1 MKMCKVFNSLFY
13 AFCCGSILVACSSAP
28 EPSAEPVA
36 QPAPAQTAA
45 SPADTAKVT
54 ALPASYKDIVYPEYK
69 YIAPYPKDYRVELG
83 PGISGYIVP
92 DSSLPL
98 VNLSVYFENPQVVSD
113 IKDEAADEMLGT
125 MFRRGGG
132 MHTSA
137 HALDDTLEFISA
149 GISTS
154 VGTWTSGFSIDCLSK
169 DFRTM
174 MAFAGELMVTP
185 GFDKEQLEI
194 VKTNFVTAHE
204 QRYDTPAKVL
214 SALRTKV
221 NYAPNPRLWDATLEE
236 YKKVNADDL
245 RRLSAGAF
253 RKVFFAFAK
262 APGFSG
268 KDPAPAPGRI
278 VFALS
283 GDVTPDSAQA
293 LLRDFFGG
301 MLMMASA
308 AKADSVVPY
317 SAPQPLTFLNKPGIY
332 VVDKDITQAN
342 ISMNQPFV
350 KRPHPDYYPTAVANF
365 ILGGGSFSSRLMTRV
380 RSDEGL
386 AYHIGSRAG
395 NDYRDTAMI
404 SISLQTKVESAP
416 LAIKLIYE
424 EIDRLAAEG
433 PTEEELAMAKKT
445 LVESLPGLFDSP
457 SSTATIFAVDELL
470 GKSPDHY
477 LDYVK
482 EINAVTAEQVKAM
495 IKKYYAKE
503 KMTISVVGPVAKLE
517 GLKPFTV
524 VPLDSLDFR

>member
-1 MKMCKVFNSLFY
+1 MKKEMRLLTVAALCV
-13 AFCCGSILVACSSAP
+13 AVAACSSGPKP
-28 EPSAEPVA
+28 EAE
-36 QPAPAQTAA
+36 APAAA
-45 SPADTAKVT
+45 PAVAETVAVSDI
-54 ALPASYKDIVYPEYK
+54 PASYKDIQYPDFK
-69 YIAPYPKDYRVELG
+69 YVAPYPKDYRVELA

-98 VNLSVYFENPQVVSD
+98 VNLSVYFENPQVVSN
-113 IKDEAADEMLGT
+113 IKDEAASEMVGT
-125 MFRRGGG
+125 MFRRGGSEK
-132 MHTSA
+132 MSA
-137 HALDDTLEFISA
+137 RDLDEALEFISA
-149 GISTS
+149 GLSTS
-154 VGTWTSGFSIDCLSK
+154 VGTWTSGFSIDSLSK
-169 DFRTM
+169 DFRAM
-174 MAFAGELMVTP
+174 MDFAGQVLHSP
-185 GFDKEQLEI
+185 AFDKEQLEI

-221 NYAPNPRLWDATLEE
+221 NYVPNPRLWDATLEE
-236 YKKVNADDL
+236 YKKVNVDDL
-245 RRLSAGAF
+245 KRLSAN
-253 RKVFFAFAK
+253 AFA
-262 APGFSG
+262 SR
-268 KDPAPAPGRI
+268 RI
-278 VFALS
+278 MFALS
-283 GDVTPDSAQA
+283 GDVKRDSALA
-293 LLRDFFGG
+293 MLREFFGAVP
-301 MLMMASA
+301 LKDSA
-308 AKADSVVPY
+308 AKANPAALY
-317 SAPQPLTFLNKPGIY
+317 SAPQPLAFLNKPGTY

-386 AYHIGSRAG
+386 AYHISSRAG

-404 SISLQTKVESAP
+404 SISLQTKVESAS
-416 LAIKLIYE
+416 LALKLIYE
-424 EIDRLAAEG
+424 EIEKLAKEG

-457 SSTATIFAVDELL
+457 SSTATIFAADELL

-495 IKKYYAKE
+495 IAKYYAKE

-517 GLKPFTV
+517 ALKPFTV

>member
-1 MKMCKVFNSLFY
+1 MRKVYSSLLGLVSGV
-13 AFCCGSILVACSSAP
+13 ACIVACSSAP

-36 QPAPAQTAA
+36 QPAPAVA
-45 SPADTAKVT
+45 SAPADTAKAST
-54 ALPASYKDIVYPEYK
+54 LPASYKDIVYPEYK
-69 YIAPYPKDYRVELG
+69 YVAPYPKDYRVELA

-113 IKDEAADEMLGT
+113 IKDEAASEMLGS
-125 MFRRGGG
+125 MYRRGGSTN
-132 MHTSA
+132 TSA
-137 HALDDTLEFISA
+137 HALDDSLEFISA

-154 VGTWTSGFSIDCLSK
+154 VGTWTAGFSIDCLSK
-169 DFRTM
+169 DFISTL
-174 MAFAGELMVTP
+174 FLAGDLMVRP

-221 NYAPNPRLWDATLEE
+221 NYAPNPRLWDASLEE
-236 YKKVNADDL
+236 YKKVKVDDL
-245 RRLSAGAF
+245 KRLSANSF
-253 RKVFFAFAK
+253 MKTLH
-262 APGFSG
+262 S
-268 KDPAPAPGRI
+268 PARGRI

-283 GDVTPDSAQA
+283 GDVKRDSAELA
-293 LLRDFFGG
+293 LKTFFMGLF
-301 MLMMASA
+301 MVPFDDE
-308 AKADSVVPY
+308 ADSVAFY
-317 SAPQPLTFLNKPGIY
+317 SAPKMLTFLNKPGTY

-386 AYHIGSRAG
+386 AYHISSRAG

-404 SISLQTKVESAP
+404 TISLQTKVESAS
-416 LAIKLIYE
+416 LALKLIYE
-424 EIDRLAAEG
+424 EIDKLAKDG

-457 SSTATIFAVDELL
+457 SSTAVLFAKDELL

-503 KMTISVVGPVAKLE
+503 KMTISVVGPVSKL
-517 GLKPFTV
+517 GDLKPFTV
-524 VPLDSLDFR
+524 VPLDSLEFR

>member
-1 MKMCKVFNSLFY
+1 MRKESRLLIVA
-13 AFCCGSILVACSSAP
+13 AFLASIAACSSSPKPEAEAATAAP
-28 EPSAEPVA
+28 APSA
-36 QPAPAQTAA
+36 QPAA
-45 SPADTAKVT
+45 SGI
-54 ALPASYKDIVYPEYK
+54 PASYKDIQYPEYK
-69 YIAPYPKDYRVELG
+69 YVAPYPKDYRVELA
-83 PGISGYIVP
+83 PGITGYIVP

-98 VNLSVYFENPQVVSD
+98 VNLSVYFENPQVVSN
-113 IKDEAADEMLGT
+113 IKDEAASEMLGT
-125 MFRRGGG
+125 MYRRGGS
-132 MHTSA
+132 TTISA
-137 HALDDTLEFISA
+137 HALDDSLEFISA
-149 GISTS
+149 AISTS

-169 DFRTM
+169 DFIPTL
-174 MAFAGELMVTP
+174 FLAGELMARP

-194 VKTNFVTAHE
+194 VKTNAVTAHE

-214 SALRTKV
+214 SALRAKV
-221 NYAPNPRLWDATLEE
+221 NYVSNPRLWDATLEE
-236 YKKVNADDL
+236 YKKVNVDDL
-245 RRLSAGAF
+245 KRLSANSF
-253 RKVFFAFAK
+253 MKTLHSSDR
-262 APGFSG
+262 
-268 KDPAPAPGRI
+268 GRI

-283 GDVTPDSAQA
+283 GDVKRDSAELA
-293 LLRDFFGG
+293 LKTFFMGLF
-301 MLMMASA
+301 MVPFDDE
-308 AKADSVVPY
+308 ADSVATY
-317 SAPQPLTFLNKPGIY
+317 SAPKPLSFLNKPGTY

-350 KRPHPDYYPTAVANF
+350 KRPHPDYYPAAVANF
-365 ILGGGSFSSRLMTRV
+365 ILGGGSFTSRLMTRV

-386 AYHIGSRAG
+386 AYHISSRAG

-404 SISLQTKVESAP
+404 SISLQTKVESAS
-416 LAIKLIYE
+416 LALKLIYE
-424 EIDRLAAEG
+424 EIDKLAKDG

-503 KMTISVVGPVAKLE
+503 KMTISVVGPVSKL
-517 GLKPFTV
+517 GDLQPFTV

>member
-1 MKMCKVFNSLFY
+1 MKKEMRLLTVAALCV
-13 AFCCGSILVACSSAP
+13 AVAACSSGPKP
-28 EPSAEPVA
+28 EAA
-36 QPAPAQTAA
+36 APAAA
-45 SPADTAKVT
+45 PAVAETVAVSDI
-54 ALPASYKDIVYPEYK
+54 PASYKDIQYPDFK
-69 YIAPYPKDYRVELG
+69 YVAPYPKDYRVELA

-98 VNLSVYFENPQVVSD
+98 VNLSVYFENPQVVSN
-113 IKDEAADEMLGT
+113 IKDEAASEMVGT
-125 MFRRGGG
+125 MFRRGGSEK
-132 MHTSA
+132 MSA
-137 HALDDTLEFISA
+137 RDLDEALEFISA
-149 GISTS
+149 GLSTS

-169 DFRTM
+169 DFRAM
-174 MAFAGELMVTP
+174 MDFAGQVLHSP
-185 GFDKEQLEI
+185 AFDKEQLEI

-221 NYAPNPRLWDATLEE
+221 NYVPNPRLWDATLEE
-236 YKKVNADDL
+236 YKKVNVDDL
-245 RRLSAGAF
+245 KRLSAN
-253 RKVFFAFAK
+253 AFA
-262 APGFSG
+262 SR
-268 KDPAPAPGRI
+268 RI

-283 GDVTPDSAQA
+283 GDVKRDSALA
-293 LLRDFFGG
+293 MLREFFGAVP
-301 MLMMASA
+301 LKDSA
-308 AKADSVVPY
+308 AKANPAALY
-317 SAPQPLTFLNKPGIY
+317 SAPQPLAFLNKPGTY

-386 AYHIGSRAG
+386 AYHISSRAG

-404 SISLQTKVESAP
+404 SISLQTKVESAS
-416 LAIKLIYE
+416 LALKLIYE
-424 EIDRLAAEG
+424 EIEKLAKEG

-457 SSTATIFAVDELL
+457 SSTATIFAADELL

-495 IKKYYAKE
+495 IAKYYAKE

-517 GLKPFTV
+517 ALKPFTV

>member
-1 MKMCKVFNSLFY
+1 MRKESRLLIAA
-13 AFCCGSILVACSSAP
+13 AFLASIAACSSSPKP
-28 EPSAEPVA
+28 EAEA
-36 QPAPAQTAA
+36 ATAAPAPAAEPAA
-45 SPADTAKVT
+45 SGI
-54 ALPASYKDIVYPEYK
+54 PASYKDIQYPEYK
-69 YIAPYPKDYRVELG
+69 YVAPYPKDYRVELA
-83 PGISGYIVP
+83 PGITGYIVP

-113 IKDEAADEMLGT
+113 IKDEAASEMLGT
-125 MFRRGGG
+125 MYRRGGS
-132 MHTSA
+132 TNISA
-137 HALDDTLEFISA
+137 HALDDSLEFISA
-149 GISTS
+149 AISTS

-169 DFRTM
+169 DFIPTL
-174 MAFAGELMVTP
+174 FLAGELMVRP

-194 VKTNFVTAHE
+194 VKTNAVTAHE

-214 SALRTKV
+214 SALRAKV
-221 NYAPNPRLWDATLEE
+221 NYVSNPRLWDATLEE

-245 RRLSAGAF
+245 KRLSANSF
-253 RKVFFAFAK
+253 MKTLHSSDR
-262 APGFSG
+262 
-268 KDPAPAPGRI
+268 GRI

-283 GDVTPDSAQA
+283 GDVKRDSAELA
-293 LLRDFFGG
+293 LKTFFMGLF
-301 MLMMASA
+301 MVPFDDE
-308 AKADSVVPY
+308 ADSVATY
-317 SAPQPLTFLNKPGIY
+317 SAPKPLTFLNKPGTY

-350 KRPHPDYYPTAVANF
+350 KRPHPDYYPAAVANF
-365 ILGGGSFSSRLMTRV
+365 ILGGGSFTSRLMTRV

-386 AYHIGSRAG
+386 AYHISSRAG

-404 SISLQTKVESAP
+404 SISLQTKVESASFA
-416 LAIKLIYE
+416 LKLIYE
-424 EIDRLAAEG
+424 EIDKLAKDG

-457 SSTATIFAVDELL
+457 SSTAAIFAVDELL

-503 KMTISVVGPVAKLE
+503 KMTISVVGPVSKL
-517 GLKPFTV
+517 GDLQPFTV

>member
-1 MKMCKVFNSLFY
+1 MRKESRLLIVA
-13 AFCCGSILVACSSAP
+13 AFLAAIVACSSSPKP
-28 EPSAEPVA
+28 EAEPA
-36 QPAPAQTAA
+36 AAAPAPAVEPAA
-45 SPADTAKVT
+45 SGI
-54 ALPASYKDIVYPEYK
+54 PASYKDIQYPEYK
-69 YIAPYPKDYRVELG
+69 YVAPYPKDYRVELA
-83 PGISGYIVP
+83 PGITGYIVS

-113 IKDEAADEMLGT
+113 IKDEAASEMLGT
-125 MFRRGGG
+125 MYRRGGS
-132 MHTSA
+132 TNISA
-137 HALDDTLEFISA
+137 HALDDSLEFISA

-169 DFRTM
+169 DFISTL
-174 MAFAGELMVTP
+174 FLAGDLMVRP

-194 VKTNFVTAHE
+194 VKTNAVTAHE

-214 SALRTKV
+214 SALRAKV
-221 NYAPNPRLWDATLEE
+221 NYVSNPRLWDATLEE

-245 RRLSAGAF
+245 KRLSANSF
-253 RKVFFAFAK
+253 MKTLHSPDR
-262 APGFSG
+262 
-268 KDPAPAPGRI
+268 GRI

-283 GDVTPDSAQA
+283 GDVKRDSAELA
-293 LLRDFFGG
+293 LKTFFMGLF
-301 MLMMASA
+301 MVPFDDE
-308 AKADSVVPY
+308 ADSVATY
-317 SAPQPLTFLNKPGIY
+317 SAPKPLTFLNKPGIY
-332 VVDKDITQAN
+332 IVDKDITQAN

-365 ILGGGSFSSRLMTRV
+365 ILGGGSFTSRLMTRV

-386 AYHIGSRAG
+386 AYHISSRAG

-404 SISLQTKVESAP
+404 SISLQTKVESASFA
-416 LAIKLIYE
+416 LKLIYE
-424 EIDRLAAEG
+424 EIDKLAKDG

-503 KMTISVVGPVAKLE
+503 KMTISVVGPVSKL
-517 GLKPFTV
+517 GDLKPFTV
-524 VPLDSLDFR
+524 VPLDSLEFR

>member
-1 MKMCKVFNSLFY
+1 MRKESRLLIAA
-13 AFCCGSILVACSSAP
+13 AFLASIAACSSSPKP
-28 EPSAEPVA
+28 EAEA
-36 QPAPAQTAA
+36 ATAAPAPAAEPAA
-45 SPADTAKVT
+45 SGI
-54 ALPASYKDIVYPEYK
+54 PASYKDIQYPEYK
-69 YIAPYPKDYRVELG
+69 YVAPYPKDYRVELA
-83 PGISGYIVP
+83 PGITGYIVP

-98 VNLSVYFENPQVVSD
+98 VNLSVYFENPQVVSN
-113 IKDEAADEMLGT
+113 IKDEAASEMLGT
-125 MFRRGGG
+125 MYRRGGS
-132 MHTSA
+132 TTISA
-137 HALDDTLEFISA
+137 HALDDSLEFISA
-149 GISTS
+149 AISTS

-169 DFRTM
+169 DFIPTL
-174 MAFAGELMVTP
+174 FLAGELMARP

-194 VKTNFVTAHE
+194 VKTNAVTAHE

-214 SALRTKV
+214 SALRAKV
-221 NYAPNPRLWDATLEE
+221 NYVSNPRLWDATLEE

-245 RRLSAGAF
+245 KRLSANSF
-253 RKVFFAFAK
+253 MKTLHSSDR
-262 APGFSG
+262 
-268 KDPAPAPGRI
+268 GRI

-283 GDVTPDSAQA
+283 GDVKRDSAELA
-293 LLRDFFGG
+293 LKTFFMGLF
-301 MLMMASA
+301 MVPFDDE
-308 AKADSVVPY
+308 ADSVATY
-317 SAPQPLTFLNKPGIY
+317 SAPKPLTFLNKPGTY

-350 KRPHPDYYPTAVANF
+350 KRPHPDYYPAAVANF
-365 ILGGGSFSSRLMTRV
+365 ILGGGSFTSRLMTRV

-386 AYHIGSRAG
+386 AYHISSRAG

-404 SISLQTKVESAP
+404 SISLQTKVESAS
-416 LAIKLIYE
+416 LALKLIYE
-424 EIDRLAAEG
+424 EIDKLAKDG

-457 SSTATIFAVDELL
+457 SSTAAIFAVDELL

-503 KMTISVVGPVAKLE
+503 KMTISVVGPVSKL
-517 GLKPFTV
+517 GDLQPFTV